1 MVLVQPVLT
10 MRRAGFTLIEILGV
24 LLIVGLLAA
33 IALPGVVR
41 RYIDDQMKAEDQT
54 LTLMQQD
61 IVRSFDSEDMANSN
75 IAALI
80 GEIPGGI
87 TPTNFSSTV
96 SPTYVGTNA
105 FDWFAKLATVR
116 GLAVT
121 SAAPTTTYQ
130 PALASLLFNSYGR
143 SRLLFLGPTET
154 SQQRFLLVSIMAR
167 TEQLVLPQNDGTAA
181 WFNAIWNTE
190 WNTRYGTVPSYWS
203 TILTPAQVAAWNG
216 DATGCNLYRLRVV
229 RIVLPRYVLSVSNTH
244 PTANGY
250 VYYNESASPIL
261 TSAANSG
268 VTVSSGIMGGRVVR
282 IFKGASLATA
292 VQTSQ
297 FTLRENTDILI
308 QNSN

>member
-1 MVLVQPVLT
+1 
-10 MRRAGFTLIEILGV
+10 MRRNGFTLIEILGV

-33 IALPGVVR
+33 VALPGVIR
-41 RYIDDQMKAEDQT
+41 RYIDDQMRAEDQT
-54 LTLMQQD
+54 LALMQQD
-61 IVRSFDSEDMANSN
+61 VVRSFDSEDMANTN
-75 IAALI
+75 LAALG
-80 GEIPGGI
+80 GEIPAGI

-96 SPTYVGTNA
+96 SPAYVGTNS

-121 SAAPTTTYQ
+121 SAAPTTAAQ
-130 PALASLLFNSYGR
+130 PALASLVFNSYSR
-143 SRLLFLGPTET
+143 SRLLFLGPSEAN
-154 SQQRFLLVSIMAR
+154 QQRFLLVSIMAR
-167 TEQLVLPQNDGTAA
+167 TEQLVLPENDGTAA
-181 WFNAIWNTE
+181 WFSAIWNTE

-203 TILTPAQVAAWNG
+203 TILTAAQVAAWNG
-216 DATGCNLYRLRVV
+216 DAHGSNLYRLRVV
-229 RIVLPRYVLSVSNTH
+229 RIVLPRYVLSISNSH

-250 VYYNESASPIL
+250 VYYNESTSPLL

-282 IFKGASLATA
+282 IFKGAYVSTA

>member
-1 MVLVQPVLT
+1 
-10 MRRAGFTLIEILGV
+10 MRRTGFTMIEILGV

-33 IALPGVVR
+33 VALPGVIR

-61 IVRSFDSEDMANSN
+61 AVRSFDSEDMANTN
-75 IAALI
+75 IAALS
-80 GEIPGGI
+80 GEIPAAI

-96 SPTYVGTNA
+96 SPVYTGTNT

-121 SAAPTTTYQ
+121 SAAPTVANQ
-130 PALASLLFNSYGR
+130 PALATLVFNSFSR
-143 SRLLFLGPTET
+143 ARLLFLGPSEAN
-154 SQQRFLLVSIMAR
+154 QQRLLLISIMAR
-167 TEQLVLPQNDGTAA
+167 TEQLVMPQNDGTTA

-190 WNTRYGTVPSYWS
+190 WNTRYGIVPSYWS
-203 TILTPAQVAAWNG
+203 TNLTPAQVAAWNG
-216 DATGCNLYRLRVV
+216 NATGSNLYRLRVV
-229 RIVLPRYVLSVSNTH
+229 RIVLPRYVLSISNTH

-250 VYYNESASPIL
+250 FYYNESTSPLL

-282 IFKGASLATA
+282 IFKGASVATA
-292 VQTSQ
+292 IQTSQ